1 MATALKFLS
10 FNARGLR
17 QSKKRRQLFA
27 FIHRRKPDISIIQES
42 HSCIN
47 DESYW
52 QNEWGG
58 KAIFSHGSNTSRGVC
73 ILIKP
78 SLDVEVIKS
87 DVSPFGR
94 FIIVDIKINDCIFT
108 VVGIYAPNID
118 NPDFF
123 CDISSRLNN
132 FMGDTIIVAGD

>member
-1 MATALKFLS
+1 MATDLKFLS

-17 QSKKRRQLFA
+17 QSKKRRQIFA
-27 FIHRRKPDISIIQES
+27 FIHRRKPDISIIQET
-42 HSCIN
+42 HSCIG

-52 QNEWGG
+52 QHEWGG
-58 KAIFSHGSNTSRGVC
+58 KVLFPHGSNTSRGVC

-78 SLDVEVIKS
+78 NLDFEVVKL

-118 NPDFF
+118 SPDFSF
-123 CDISSRLNN
+123 
-132 FMGDTIIVAGD
+132 DTHLTSPQKLLSLLEN